1 MFHQLSMTL
10 MKNSQKKREAFA
22 SLFLRFFY
30 FENNLTTSIAK
41 SCSKKACKIGQK
53 SILITLP
60 PFLHYLIPFEVE
72 LLDLLLFDNTPKGW
86 HQRYCLLH
94 YLYT

>member
-41 SCSKKACKIGQK
+41 SCSKNACKIGQK
-53 SILITLP
+53 SILIILP
-60 PFLHYLIPFEVE
+60 PFLHYLIQFGVE
-72 LLDLLLFDNTPKGW
+72 LLDLFLFDNTPKGW
-86 HQRYCLLH
+86 HQ
-94 YLYT
+94 

>member
-10 MKNSQKKREAFA
+10 MKNSQKKKREAFA

-41 SCSKKACKIGQK
+41 SCSKNACKIGQK

-60 PFLHYLIPFEVE
+60 PFLYYLVLFGVE
-72 LLDLLLFDNTPKGW
+72 LLDLFLFGSTPKGW
-86 HQRYCLLH
+86 HR
-94 YLYT
+94 

>member
-1 MFHQLSMTL
+1 

-30 FENNLTTSIAK
+30 LENNLTTSIAK
-41 SCSKKACKIGQK
+41 SCSKNACKIGQK

-60 PFLHYLIPFEVE
+60 PFLHFLVRFGVE
-72 LLDLLLFDNTPKGW
+72 LSGLFLFDNIPKGW
-86 HQRYCLLH
+86 HQ
-94 YLYT
+94 

>member
-22 SLFLRFFY
+22 SLFLLSY
-30 FENNLTTSIAK
+30 FVNNLMASIAK
-41 SCSKKACKIGQK
+41 SCSKNACKIGQK

-60 PFLHYLIPFEVE
+60 PFLHHLAHFGVE
-72 LLDLLLFDNTPKGW
+72 LLDLFLFDNTPKGW
-86 HQRYCLLH
+86 HQ
-94 YLYT
+94 

>member
-10 MKNSQKKREAFA
+10 MKNSQKKKEKRLL
-22 SLFLRFFY
+22 LFFFVFY

-41 SCSKKACKIGQK
+41 SCSKNACKMGQK

-60 PFLHYLIPFEVE
+60 PFLHHLALFGVE
-72 LLDLLLFDNTPKGW
+72 LLGLFLFDSTPKGW
-86 HQRYCLLH
+86 HR
-94 YLYT
+94 

>member
-10 MKNSQKKREAFA
+10 MKNSQKKEKRLL
-22 SLFLRFFY
+22 LFFFVFY

-41 SCSKKACKIGQK
+41 SCSKNACKIGQK

-60 PFLHYLIPFEVE
+60 PFLHYLIQFGVE
-72 LLDLLLFDNTPKGW
+72 LLDLFLFDNIPKGW
-86 HQRYCLLH
+86 HQLYCLLH

>member
-41 SCSKKACKIGQK
+41 SCSKNACKIGQK

-60 PFLHYLIPFEVE
+60 PFLHYLTHFGVE
-72 LLDLLLFDNTPKGW
+72 LLDLFLFDSTPKGW

>member
-1 MFHQLSMTL
+1 MSHQLSMTL
-10 MKNSQKKREAFA
+10 MKNSQKKKRSVCF
-22 SLFLRFFY
+22 SFSSFFY
-30 FENNLTTSIAK
+30 LENNLTTSIAK
-41 SCSKKACKIGQK
+41 SCSKNACKIGQK

-60 PFLHYLIPFEVE
+60 PFLHFLVPFEVE

>member
-1 MFHQLSMTL
+1 MFHQLSTTL

-41 SCSKKACKIGQK
+41 SCSKNACKIGQK

-60 PFLHYLIPFEVE
+60 PFLHYLTHFGVE
-72 LLDLLLFDNTPKGW
+72 LLDLFLFDNTPKGW
-86 HQRYCLLH
+86 HQ
-94 YLYT
+94 

>member
-10 MKNSQKKREAFA
+10 MKNSQKKKEKRLL
-22 SLFLRFFY
+22 LFFFVFY

-41 SCSKKACKIGQK
+41 SCSKNACKIGQK

-60 PFLHYLIPFEVE
+60 PFLHYSVHFGVE
-72 LLDLLLFDNTPKGW
+72 LLGLLPFDNTPKG
-86 HQRYCLLH
+86 
-94 YLYT
+94 

>member
-1 MFHQLSMTL
+1 MFHQLSTTL

-22 SLFLRFFY
+22 SLFSSFLY

-41 SCSKKACKIGQK
+41 SCSKNACKIGQK

-60 PFLHYLIPFEVE
+60 PFLHYLTHFGVE
-72 LLDLLLFDNTPKGW
+72 LLDLFLFDNTPKGW
-86 HQRYCLLH
+86 HQ
-94 YLYT
+94 

>member
-41 SCSKKACKIGQK
+41 SCSKNACKMGQK
-53 SILITLP
+53 SILIPLP
-60 PFLHYLIPFEVE
+60 PFLHYLIPFGIE
-72 LLDLLLFDNTPKGW
+72 LLGLFLFDSTPKGW
-86 HQRYCLLH
+86 HR
-94 YLYT
+94 

>member
-10 MKNSQKKREAFA
+10 MKNSQKKKEKHLL
-22 SLFLRFFY
+22 LFFFVFFY

-41 SCSKKACKIGQK
+41 SCSKNACKIGQK

-60 PFLHYLIPFEVE
+60 PFLYYLVLFGVE
-72 LLDLLLFDNTPKGW
+72 LLDLFLFGSTPKGW
-86 HQRYCLLH
+86 HR
-94 YLYT
+94 

>member
-1 MFHQLSMTL
+1 MSHQLSMTL

-30 FENNLTTSIAK
+30 LENNLTTSIAK
-41 SCSKKACKIGQK
+41 SCSKNACKIGQK

-60 PFLHYLIPFEVE
+60 PFLHYLVRFGVE
-72 LLDLLLFDNTPKGW
+72 LFGLFLFDSTPKGW
-86 HQRYCLLH
+86 HQ
-94 YLYT
+94 

>member
-1 MFHQLSMTL
+1 MSHQLSMTL

-41 SCSKKACKIGQK
+41 SCSKNACKIGQK

-60 PFLHYLIPFEVE
+60 PFLQFLIRFGVE
-72 LLDLLLFDNTPKGW
+72 LLGLFLFDSTPKGW
-86 HQRYCLLH
+86 HQ
-94 YLYT
+94 

>member
-10 MKNSQKKREAFA
+10 MKNSQKKKRSVRF
-22 SLFLRFFY
+22 SFFFVFFY

-41 SCSKKACKIGQK
+41 SCSKNACKIGQK

-60 PFLHYLIPFEVE
+60 PFLHYLVRFGVE
-72 LLDLLLFDNTPKGW
+72 LLDPFLFDSTPKGW
-86 HQRYCLLH
+86 NQ
-94 YLYT
+94 

>member
-10 MKNSQKKREAFA
+10 MKNSQKKEKRLL
-22 SLFLRFFY
+22 LFFFVFFY

-41 SCSKKACKIGQK
+41 SCSKNACKIGQK

-60 PFLHYLIPFEVE
+60 PFLHYLARFGVE
-72 LLDLLLFDNTPKGW
+72 LLDLFLFDSTPKGW
-86 HQRYCLLH
+86 YQ
-94 YLYT
+94 

>member
-30 FENNLTTSIAK
+30 FENNLTPSIAK
-41 SCSKKACKIGQK
+41 SCSKNACKIGQK

-60 PFLHYLIPFEVE
+60 PFLHFLVRFGVE
-72 LLDLLLFDNTPKGW
+72 LLDLSLFDNIPKGW
-86 HQRYCLLH
+86 HQLYCLLH

>member
-1 MFHQLSMTL
+1 MSHQLSMRL

-41 SCSKKACKIGQK
+41 SCSKNACKIGQK

-60 PFLHYLIPFEVE
+60 PFLHYLIQFGVE
-72 LLDLLLFDNTPKGW
+72 LLDLFLFDSTPKGW
-86 HQRYCLLH
+86 HQ
-94 YLYT
+94 

>member
-10 MKNSQKKREAFA
+10 MKNSQKKEKRLL
-22 SLFLRFFY
+22 LFFFVFY

-41 SCSKKACKIGQK
+41 SCSKNACKIGQK

-60 PFLHYLIPFEVE
+60 PFLHYLTHFGVE
-72 LLDLLLFDNTPKGW
+72 LLDLFLFDNIPKGW